1 MARFVADF
9 LFILVNLFYLG
20 NLIVLITFNFEFL
33 NESEETINEQTF
45 HNIEFIS
52 GFIYNLSIF
61 LITSYNLFD
70 YYNVNSKSSVTSK
83 FIVIDSIVGMIE
95 LVLSYISMLLVYFQ
109 LEVYEIPSHRI
120 EYTSLMMV
128 CMNEI
133 IITFF
138 FIKNNKIKIVSVGI
152 YTFIIINSIICMIF
166 IPNYEVTCH
175 FIEFF
180 SEIILVFISSYLFL
194 SYGRTTSVFNEKL
207 PINN

>member
-1 MARFVADF
+1 MSRFVADF
-9 LFILVNLFYLG
+9 LFVLINLFYLG

-45 HNIEFIS
+45 HNIEFVS

-70 YYNVNSKSSVTSK
+70 YYNLFGTSSLTTK
-83 FIVIDSIVGMIE
+83 FIVMDSIVGMIE

-109 LEVYEIPSHRI
+109 LELYEVPSHRM
-120 EYTSLMMV
+120 EYTSLIMV

-138 FIKNNKIKIVSVGI
+138 FIKSNKIKMISAII
-152 YTFIIINSIICMIF
+152 YMCIIINSIVCMIF
-166 IPNYEVTCH
+166 IPTYEVTCH

-180 SEIILVFISSYLFL
+180 SEIILIFISSYLFL
-194 SYGRTTSVFNEKL
+194 SYGRTSTSNEKL
-207 PINN
+207 LVNN